1 MNYADAKAQCA
12 SDGAGLPI
20 PRSGLVSLF
29 LNKQFNAISRKPF
42 KDAENQFIASQ
53 FPEKDI
59 WLGISDINTEGT
71 WMAEDGSV
79 LNYFNWNS
87 GEPNN
92 QGNEDAV
99 HIYGNAGGKWNDVA
113 ESSLK
118 NVVCVYA
125 VPEFCIYATSGRGN
139 NTLCDNPAWPGTPIA
154 VNRNDYQVATFA
166 SEFTD
171 QRVCISDLP
180 LFFDLET
187 DKVQLKST
195 DTDGVS
201 KIFS

>member
-1 MNYADAKAQCA
+1 
-12 SDGAGLPI
+12 
-20 PRSGLVSLF
+20 
-29 LNKQFNAISRKPF
+29 
-42 KDAENQFIASQ
+42 
-53 FPEKDI
+53 
-59 WLGISDINTEGT
+59 
-71 WMAEDGSV
+71 MAEDGSV

-87 GEPNN
+87 GEPNDN
-92 QGNEDAV
+92 KGKEDAV
-99 HIYGNAGGKWNDVA
+99 HIKGDTEAGKWNDVP
-113 ESSLK
+113 EYILK

-125 VPEFCIYATSGRGN
+125 VPEFCIYATSGRDN
-139 NTLCDNPAWPGTPIA
+139 NTLCDSPLWPGTPIA

>member
-1 MNYADAKAQCA
+1 
-12 SDGAGLPI
+12 
-20 PRSGLVSLF
+20 
-29 LNKQFNAISRKPF
+29 
-42 KDAENQFIASQ
+42 
-53 FPEKDI
+53 
-59 WLGISDINTEGT
+59 
-71 WMAEDGSV
+71 MAEDGSV

-92 QGNEDAV
+92 QESEDAV
-99 HIYGNAGGKWNDVA
+99 HIRGNTDDGAAKWDFGY

-125 VPEFCIYATSGRGN
+125 VPEFCIYATSGKDI
-139 NTLCDNPAWPGTPIA
+139 NTLCAKDPENWPGAPIA
-154 VNRNDYQVATFA
+154 VNRNDYQVATIA
-166 SEFTD
+166 SSFTD

-180 LFFDLET
+180 LKT

-201 KIFS
+201 RNIFLYIGSR